1 MLVHVWTWKSDSYF
15 MLFPIKS
22 GTRLSPLPLTSYW
35 TYYLMQLDKVLK
47 MKDTGARM
55 EEVKLFLSA
64 NDIISCLKNPKENK
78 VKTTT
83 NKII

>member
-1 MLVHVWTWKSDSYF
+1 
-15 MLFPIKS
+15 
-22 GTRLSPLPLTSYW
+22 
-35 TYYLMQLDKVLK
+35 MQLDKVLK

>member
-1 MLVHVWTWKSDSYF
+1 
-15 MLFPIKS
+15 
-22 GTRLSPLPLTSYW
+22 
-35 TYYLMQLDKVLK
+35 

-64 NDIISCLKNPKENK
+64 NDIIPCLKNPKENR
-78 VKTTT
+78 VKTTA